1 MYHFLGFLVVL
12 LDGLGAGEWW
22 WRGSGSR
29 WRSVKVCDPCLEGK
43 LSGELQNPPNFK
55 INRK

>member
-12 LDGLGAGEWW
+12 LNGLGAGEWW

-29 WRSVKVCDPCLEGK
+29 WRSVKVCDPCLGGK
-43 LSGELQNPPNFK
+43 LSGELQNPPQLQN
-55 INRK
+55 